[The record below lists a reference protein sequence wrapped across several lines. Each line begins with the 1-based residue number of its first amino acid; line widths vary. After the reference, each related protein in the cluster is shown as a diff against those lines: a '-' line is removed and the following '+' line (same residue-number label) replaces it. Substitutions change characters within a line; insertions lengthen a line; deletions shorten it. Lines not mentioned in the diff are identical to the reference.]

1 MSQIALVCDTTYS
14 RKESC
19 RIWMSHV
26 AVSLVSD
33 TTYSRMIWLP
43 SVRHDSFIWDTT
55 LSYATNCLCIT
66 WLIHVQHDSFI
77 CDMTPSCAT
86 DSFIPYLHPHP
97 YGLGHQA
104 ALGTFFFGVSS
115 SPNLKHTVTYLLAYI
130 ILFFCVTFEE
140 KYILFFNFGKKRR
153 QMDARRHAAVC
164 F

>member
-1 MSQIALVCDTTYS
+1 
-14 RKESC
+14 
-19 RIWMSHV
+19 
-26 AVSLVSD
+26 
-33 TTYSRMIWLP
+33 
-43 SVRHDSFIWDTT
+43 
-55 LSYATNCLCIT
+55 
-66 WLIHVQHDSFI
+66 
-77 CDMTPSCAT
+77 
-86 DSFIPYLHPHP
+86 LHPHP